1 MSFERFI
8 HDIEETD
15 LGVLISEKSY
25 DQDAIAFLPNTA
37 RTLNYYKEEGLVLD
51 RQKKSKFSFEELVWL
66 RIVFELKNIGINHS
80 LIKQLKEYAFAPV
93 QEEVLDEILE
103 QNKNLFEEHVVPMLK
118 QIPEEFHGEFAKAL
132 KEAMSDKK
140 VIANKV
146 KSNLRFWLMCTIQSK
161 SAAEI
166 HLLSD
171 GKVEFYLKQIE
182 NIDTSSLHTYVSIS
196 LTRILSFY
204 LSNDYSDNAL
214 AQCLLNK
221 DELLVLQYMREKK
234 YKSIEVTFKN
244 EKIDLIKL
252 AQDEKADPRQR
263 LYEFMI
269 AGAYDDISIKREAGK
284 IISISKITKV
294 KPNISRSIRPKK

>member
-1 MSFERFI
+1 MSLERFI
-8 HDIEETD
+8 HNIEETD
-15 LGVLISEKSY
+15 LGVLISDKSY

-37 RTLNYYKEEGLVLD
+37 RTLNYYKEEGLVPD

-66 RIVFELKNIGINHS
+66 RIVFDLKNIGINHS

-103 QNKNLFEEHVVPMLK
+103 QNKDLFEEHVVPMLK
-118 QIPEEFHGEFAKAL
+118 QIPEEFHEEFAKAL

-146 KSNLRFWLMCTIQSK
+146 KSNLRFWLMCIIQSK

-166 HLLSD
+166 HLFSD
-171 GKVEFYLKQIE
+171 GKVEFHIKQIE
-182 NIDTSSLHTYVSIS
+182 NNDTPSLQTYISIS

-204 LSNDYSDNAL
+204 LSKDYKENAL
-214 AQCLLNK
+214 TQKVLNK
-221 DELLVLQYMREKK
+221 DELLVLQYIQEKK
-234 YKSIEVTFKN
+234 YKSIEITFKK

-252 AQDEKADPRQR
+252 AEEGQVDPAQR
-263 LYEFMI
+263 LYEFML
-269 AGAYDDISIKREAGK
+269 AGAYDDISIKREEGK
-284 IISISKITKV
+284 IKSVSKITKI
-294 KPNISRSIRPKK
+294 KPNIPPSIKPKK